1 MLLFGLSK
9 VMCFVNVVEFG
20 YVNDYEIGKG
30 YEYGYEISV
39 EILLFDWGGVK
50 VVCVEVVYM

>member
-1 MLLFGLSK
+1 
-9 VMCFVNVVEFG
+9 MCFVNVVEFG